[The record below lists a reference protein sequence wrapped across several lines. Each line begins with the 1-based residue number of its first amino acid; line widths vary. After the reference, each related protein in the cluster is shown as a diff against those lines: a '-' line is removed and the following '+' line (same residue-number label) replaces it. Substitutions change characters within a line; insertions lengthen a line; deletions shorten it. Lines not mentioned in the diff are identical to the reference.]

1 MGIRFGLVW
10 QEQFR
15 YSYMEIADQLQQ
27 DDLGSLSFGE
37 QDASYWLNG
46 YAWAMVLDDDGEV
59 IWEYQLPQELDR
71 RYTAPEIAV
80 FSRWYLDDY
89 PVFCQVRDY
98 GLLVLGMPRDSI
110 WKYSF
115 WTYPELINWL
125 FYRGTTVMGGVLVL
139 ILVLCLLFS
148 WRGAK
153 SLGVVADGLDTL
165 AEGGTVNLSTKGFA
179 GELAEKLNRTSAQ
192 IRSRNEIIQ
201 RRDTARTNWIAGVSH
216 DIRTPLSLI
225 LGWAEQLQKNDALP
239 EETRRKAEGICQQSE
254 ENSGTGGRSQSDQQ
268 TAIWCA
274 APAAE
279 RGACRPVAASDG
291 GRLLQWPIGRRQRGG
306 TGNLPGGRNRHPS
319 GGRGLVGTRRREYP
333 GQQRAAQSGHR
344 AMPG

>member
-1 MGIRFGLVW
+1 MKTLVRLIRRYVLLAVGLSLLLIVLGLALIIWVGIRFGLVW

-27 DDLGSLSFGE
+27 DDSGSLSFGE

-165 AEGGTVNLSTKGFA
+165 AEGRTVNLSTKGFA

-192 IRSRNEIIQ
+192 IRSRNEIIR

-239 EETRRKAEGICQQSE
+239 E
-254 ENSGTGGRSQSDQQ
+254 
-268 TAIWCA
+268 
-274 APAAE
+274 
-279 RGACRPVAASDG
+279 
-291 GRLLQWPIGRRQRGG
+291 
-306 TGNLPGGRNRHPS
+306 
-319 GGRGLVGTRRREYP
+319 
-333 GQQRAAQSGHR
+333 
-344 AMPG
+344 